1 MNIKVFIG
9 MYLMICAGLA
19 AQAQSDWQKKV
30 HSEMSLLGH
39 RNWIA
44 VVDSAYPLQSSSGI
58 ETIDTDGDHLA
69 VLDYVLN
76 EIKGSRHVRALAHTD
91 MELRYV
97 PETDAPGV
105 TRLRDDLKARL
116 AGVPTDFVPHQS
128 LIDGL
133 SATSLGFHVLILKTK
148 MTIPY
153 SSVFLQLD
161 CSYWS
166 ADAEAKMRKAI
177 KDAAQDATKPQH

>member
-1 MNIKVFIG
+1 MAIKYFIG
-9 MYLMICAGLA
+9 ILIMICAGLTA
-19 AQAQSDWQKKV
+19 HGQGDWQKKV
-30 HSEMSLLGH
+30 HSEMPLMGH

-44 VVDSAYPLQSSSGI
+44 VVDSAYPLQSSGGI
-58 ETIDTDGDHLA
+58 ETIETNEGHLA

-76 EIKGSRHVRALAHTD
+76 EIKNTRHVRALAHTD
-91 MELRYV
+91 MELQYV
-97 PETDAPGV
+97 PEANAPGV
-105 TRLRDDLKARL
+105 TQLQGDLKARL
-116 AGVPTDFVPHQS
+116 AGVPTDSSPHQS

-133 SATSLGFHVLILKTK
+133 SATSREFHILILKTT

-166 ADAEAKMRKAI
+166 AESEARMRKAI
-177 KDAAQDATKPQH
+177 KDAAHGVSKQQH